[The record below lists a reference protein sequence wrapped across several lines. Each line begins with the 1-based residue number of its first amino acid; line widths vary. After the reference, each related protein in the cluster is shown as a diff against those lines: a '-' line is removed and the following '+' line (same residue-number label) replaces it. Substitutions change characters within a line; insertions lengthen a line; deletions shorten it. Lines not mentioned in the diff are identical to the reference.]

1 MNLSMIFET
10 VQKGIQVISSLAA
23 AKKQIEPAVKVIYD
37 LVTKAKDGKVTDA
50 DLNAVE
56 EQLDA
61 MIEDFNTPM
70 E

>member
-1 MNLSMIFET
+1 MNFSMIFET

-23 AKKQIEPAVKVIYD
+23 AEKQIEPAIKIVYD

-50 DLNAVE
+50 DLNTVE

-61 MIEDFNTPM
+61 MIDDFNTPL